1 MVRSKSNWDEDDV
14 RINKSRQFGASNKT
28 RPRTKDRPDYSSA
41 QTATIIE
48 VDRGSVKCLIQTP
61 AGKKIITA
69 MKARELGKKS
79 VVVGDLVSIVGD
91 ISGDEGSLA
100 RVVTVLPRKNSL
112 TRSIED
118 HANDERVIVAN
129 VDQMAIVIS
138 AANPEPKVGLV
149 DRALVVAYDQ
159 GIKPIIIMT
168 KKDLASGDEFLQ
180 IYKDLD
186 ISVFKTDKA
195 SDLSTLQEELAGKIT
210 VLLGHSGVGK
220 STLVNNLLASSVNKV
235 AEFGI
240 ENGERVTGD
249 VNEVTGRGRHTTSS
263 AIALPLSS
271 SFDGADFGWIIDTPG
286 VRSFGI
292 AHIQAA
298 RVISSFPEFSEAI
311 ANCQKNCTH
320 NEQGCALNNW
330 PTLTDQHLARLAS
343 LRRVL
348 SIG

>member
-48 VDRGSVKCLIQTP
+48 VDRGRVKCLIQTP

-249 VNEVTGRGRHTTSS
+249 VNEVPGRGRHTTSS